1 MNAAIRTAPGA
12 ALALASAAL
21 FGASTPLAKLL
32 LGSVDPWLL
41 AGLLYLGSGI
51 GLALLHGGR
60 IAIGIT
66 PTEAPLHRADLP
78 WLAAVVLCGG
88 GIGPVLLMVG
98 LAHTDASSAALLLNL
113 EGVATITIARV
124 AFGENVDRRILLGA
138 SAILAGALLLSWKS
152 PVVGIGWGA
161 FAIAGACVAW
171 GIDNNLTRKLS
182 SADPVHIAITKGI
195 VAGAVNLAIAL
206 AKGAAMPAAG
216 ATLGAGMVTFFRLW
230 RQPCVV
236 RPGAAPSRDGPHWR
250 LLLGCPLHWRS
261 ARHHAIRRTDHY
273 PANPRRDAYWH
284 WCISAPDRA
293 ARASARAQGGRTRTP
308 PCP

>member
-60 IAIGIT
+60 IAIRVP
-66 PTEAPLHRADLP
+66 PTEAPLRRADLP
-78 WLAAVVLCGG
+78 WLAAIVLCGG

-98 LAHTDASSAALLLNL
+98 LANTEASSAALLLNL
-113 EGVATITIARV
+113 EGVATIAIARV
-124 AFGENVDRRILLGA
+124 AFGEDVDRRILLGA

-195 VAGAVNLAIAL
+195 GAGAVSCDCACEGGGHARTGRD
-206 AKGAAMPAAG
+206 AWRGDG
-216 ATLGAGMVTFFRLW
+216 WFFRLW

-261 ARHHAIRRTDHY
+261 ARHHDIRRTDHY